1 MELVRFLKNGQLCC
15 GLIEGE
21 AVYAVEG
28 SIFGQFRRAEKVAA
42 LTEVRLLA
50 PCRPT
55 KILAVGLN
63 YRTHAAEAGY
73 DVPPEPLV
81 FSKPPS
87 SVIGPLGPIVYPILS
102 QHVDY
107 EGELAV
113 VMGQRVRNV
122 PPEKAHD
129 FVLGYT
135 CGNDVTARDLQRRD
149 NQWTRAKGFDT
160 FSPLGPCIVT
170 DLDPAHLTIQ
180 TRVNG
185 EIRQNASTADMV
197 FSVAE
202 LIAYISQVMTL
213 EPGDVILTGTPAGVG
228 PLQPGDVVEV
238 EIEGIGT
245 LRNPVVNQGTC

>member
-1 MELVRFLKNGQLCC
+1 MKLIRFLKNDQPCY

-21 AVYAVEG
+21 AVYEVEG
-28 SIFGQFRRAEKVAA
+28 SIFGEFCRAEKAAA

-50 PCRPT
+50 PCQPT

-63 YRTHAAEAGY
+63 YRAHAAEAGL
-73 DVPPEPLV
+73 DVPSEPLV

-87 SVIGPLGPIVYPILS
+87 SVIGPLEPIVYPVLS

-113 VMGQRVRNV
+113 VIGQRARNV
-122 PPEKAHD
+122 LPEKAHE
-129 FVLGYT
+129 FILGYT
-135 CGNDVTARDLQRRD
+135 CANDVTARDLQRRD

-170 DLDPAHLTIQ
+170 DLDPAHLAIQ

-185 EIRQNASTADMV
+185 EVGQNATTADMV
-197 FSVAE
+197 SGVAE

-245 LRNPVVNQGTC
+245 LCNPVVRQG